1 MFTAKKLFSFF
12 DYFVTAHAIITKII
26 GLVYLIGKI
35 ILISKTN
42 IFHDFCGCL
51 DQIRLQKMVRTAC
64 YPYTETMLYD
74 FLGGCWLIGWLVGC
88 HAGGCPPFF

>member
-35 ILISKTN
+35 ILLKKKKN
-42 IFHDFCGCL
+42 HDFRGRV
-51 DQIRLQKMVRTAC
+51 DQIRLRKLVRTAC
-64 YPYTETMLYD
+64 YPNTETM
-74 FLGGCWLIGWLVGC
+74 F
-88 HAGGCPPFF
+88 